1 MKTRIKHLTFLALSL
16 AFFSL
21 FSCGKKWKKP
31 TDVSF
36 KFQLNSNSN
45 SGLVK
50 FTSGF
55 LTLNKISF
63 NGDRK
68 QGQNQ
73 IELDQTFSNNLQVN
87 LSQNAIGSGIK
98 FDIPQGT
105 YDKMEIKMETDG
117 DQTGTSLL
125 IYGYYVNSINDTIAL
140 QFEFPADDAIKIQAK
155 NSSGGNQIVLIEDQP
170 SNPTVIMNPNYWF
183 ATVTQSEL
191 DSATQNIIL
200 GVPTIVINDND
211 NSDIYELIVDRLE
224 EGNEIVF

>member
-1 MKTRIKHLTFLALSL
+1 MKHLTFLTLSVALLSV
-16 AFFSL
+16 

-50 FTSGF
+50 FTGGF
-55 LTLNKISF
+55 LILNKISF
-63 NGDRK
+63 SGDRK
-68 QGQNQ
+68 QGQNH
-73 IELDQTFSNNLQVN
+73 IELDQTFSSNLQVN
-87 LSQNAIGSGIK
+87 LSQNTTGSGIK

-105 YDKMEIKMETDG
+105 YEKIEIKMETDC
-117 DQTGTSLL
+117 DQTGASLL
-125 IYGYYVNSINDTIAL
+125 IYGYYVNATNDTIAL

-191 DSATQNIIL
+191 DSASQNIIL
-200 GVPTIVINDND
+200 GIPTIVINESD
-211 NSDIYELIVDRLE
+211 NSDIYELVVDRLKD
-224 EGNEIVF
+224 GNEIIF

>member
-1 MKTRIKHLTFLALSL
+1 MKKLTFILLSI
-16 AFFSL
+16 AIFCF

-31 TDVSF
+31 TETSF

-68 QGQNQ
+68 QGQNH
-73 IELDQTFSNNLQVN
+73 IELDQSFSSNLQVN
-87 LSQNAIGSGIK
+87 LSQSITSSGIK

-105 YDKMEIKMETDG
+105 YSKMEIKMETDG
-117 DQTGTSLL
+117 DQTGASLL
-125 IYGYYVNSINDTIAL
+125 ILGYYVNTINDTIAL
-140 QFEFPADDAIKIQAK
+140 RFEFPADDAIQIQAK
-155 NSSGGNQIVLIEDQP
+155 NSSGGNEIVLVEDCP
-170 SNPTVIMNPNYWF
+170 VFPNVILNPNYWF
-183 ATVTQSEL
+183 STVTQSEL

-200 GVPTIVINDND
+200 GVPTIVINDSD
-211 NSDIYELIVDRLE
+211 NSDIYELVVDRLKD
-224 EGNEIVF
+224 GNEIVF